1 MDEFKLLKALVSIES
16 PFGKEGKVSDFIAN
30 LLEENGFPVE
40 RVPVEGFGDDVV
52 SYLKGKGPT
61 VVLNGHMD
69 TVHLSPGWTRN
80 PGGELVGD
88 RFYGLGSADMKGG
101 LVVLL
106 STFIELAELSKRER
120 PNVIFTA
127 VSDEEGFSR
136 GTWELIRSG
145 KLKDADLVMVAE
157 PTNEKLMLGARGRFV
172 IRISARG
179 RKAHAARPWMGINAV
194 EELAR
199 LVSNL
204 QRARMRKHSKLGR
217 GSYCTLSFSGEAD
230 GLSVPDEAVAIL
242 DRHTIVGED
251 WESVKGE
258 LQSLAE
264 RLSLRTELRV
274 EKFPRPTPEML
285 PYTVRENS
293 RFVRL
298 FKRVHSWLFGEFPA
312 ITYGQSVGDFNY
324 FATYLGKPTLVYG
337 PIGGNWHASDEWVSV
352 SSLRR
357 AKSLYSAYLRALVR
371 PRESVLLT
379 ARNGN
384 LFPSA
389 G

>member
-1 MDEFKLLKALVSIES
+1 MDEFELLKALVSIES
-16 PFGKEGKVSDFIAN
+16 PFGNEGKISDFIAAI
-30 LLEENGFPVE
+30 LEENGFDVE
-40 RVPVEGFGDDVV
+40 RVPVEGFGDDIV

-69 TVHLSPGWTRN
+69 TVHISGGWTRN

-101 LVVLL
+101 LAVLL
-106 STFIELAELSKRER
+106 SVFIELGELSKKER

-136 GTWELIRSG
+136 GTWELIKSG
-145 KLKDADLVMVAE
+145 KLRDSDLVLIAE
-157 PTNEKLMLGARGRFV
+157 PTNERLMLGARGRFV
-172 IRISARG
+172 VKVSARG
-179 RKAHAARPWMGINAV
+179 KKAHAARPWMGINAI

-204 QRARMRKHSKLGR
+204 ERIRMKRHPKLGR
-217 GSYCTLSFSGEAD
+217 GSYCTLAFSGEAD
-230 GLSVPDEAVAIL
+230 GLSVPDGAVAVI
-242 DRHTIVGED
+242 DRHTVVGED
-251 WESVKGE
+251 WEKVKGE
-258 LQSLAE
+258 LQNLAE
-264 RLSLRTELRV
+264 RLSLGAELEV

-285 PYTVRENS
+285 PYTVRENG

-298 FKRVHSWLFGEFPA
+298 FKRVHSGLFGEAPN

-337 PIGGNWHASDEWVSV
+337 PRGGNWHASDEWVSV
-352 SSLRR
+352 PSLRR
-357 AKSLYSAYLRALVR
+357 VRAFYSAYLRALVR
-371 PRESVLLT
+371 PREPVLLT
-379 ARNGN
+379 ARGRE
-384 LFPSA
+384 FSSSA